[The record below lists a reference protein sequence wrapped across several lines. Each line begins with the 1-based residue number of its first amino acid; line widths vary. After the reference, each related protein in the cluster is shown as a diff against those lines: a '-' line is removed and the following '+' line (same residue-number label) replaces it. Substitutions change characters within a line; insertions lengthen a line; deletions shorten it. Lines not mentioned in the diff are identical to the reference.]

1 MCWFYS
7 KQEIFSKVS
16 KMLKGQESI
25 SCHNWL
31 GYGMESQRQSNVCIN
46 DPLRGVRQ
54 ALQGDLRDIS
64 GFATSS
70 QICFC
75 VLMPTTWLPTEGDL
89 PSHSGYS
96 HHRSSY
102 QQKQR
107 SSCLRVLGGLQEFIC
122 CSFSPLDLR
131 ISLPPLTCFNGH

>member
-7 KQEIFSKVS
+7 KQEIFFEVS
-16 KMLKGQESI
+16 KMLKGWESI
-25 SCHNWL
+25 SCQNWL
-31 GYGMESQRQSNVCIN
+31 GYRMESKRYGNVCIN

-54 ALQGDLRDIS
+54 ALQGDLRGIS

-75 VLMPTTWLPTEGDL
+75 VLMPTTRLPTEGDL
-89 PSHSGYS
+89 ASHFGQS
-96 HHRSSY
+96 HHHSSY
-102 QQKQR
+102 QQEQCG
-107 SSCLRVLGGLQEFIC
+107 SCLRVLGGLQEFVC
-122 CSFSPLDLR
+122 CPFSPLDLH